1 MPMGRFRLIDTA
13 GSELGVVELD
23 DHEAREGA
31 LLPLPGGRD
40 AEVVEVY
47 DDDHGRS
54 GDVDATLV
62 LDV

>member
-13 GSELGVVELD
+13 GSELDVVELD
-23 DHEAREGA
+23 DRDVREGA

-40 AEVVEVY
+40 AEIVEIY
-47 DDDHGRS
+47 DDDDGRS